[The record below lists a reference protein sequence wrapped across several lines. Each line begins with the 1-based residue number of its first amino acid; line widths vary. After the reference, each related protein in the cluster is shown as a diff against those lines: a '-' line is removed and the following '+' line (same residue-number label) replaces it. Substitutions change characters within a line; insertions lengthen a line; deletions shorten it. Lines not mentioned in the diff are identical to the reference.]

1 MTAILFVCHG
11 NICRSTMAQYVM
23 QHLVDEAGLS
33 SQFVIDSAATSTE
46 EIGNPVHRG
55 TRKAL
60 AAHGIA
66 CGDHRARQ
74 VTRRDARDFDLI
86 IGMDGRN
93 MRSLR
98 SMLGP
103 DAYDRIRLLLE
114 YAGSLDDIADPWY
127 TGDFETTFDDVMRG
141 CTGLLAKLTGGK

>member
-1 MTAILFVCHG
+1 
-11 NICRSTMAQYVM
+11 
-23 QHLVDEAGLS
+23 
-33 SQFVIDSAATSTE
+33 
-46 EIGNPVHRG
+46 
-55 TRKAL
+55 
-60 AAHGIA
+60 
-66 CGDHRARQ
+66 

-103 DAYDRIRLLLE
+103 DAYDRIHLLLE